1 MAKKQF
7 KAESKRLMDLM
18 INSIYTHKE
27 IFLREIIS
35 NASDAEDK
43 LAYRALTDDSVEV
56 KRKDLKITIVPDK
69 EKRTL
74 TVSDNGV
81 GMTKDELESNL
92 GTIAKSGSLQF
103 KQELERDDKAASK
116 VDVIGQFGVGF
127 YSAFMVADAVTV
139 ISRAYGAEEAWMWQ
153 SAGTDGYTV
162 TQCEKETPGTDIIM
176 HIKPNADEENYDQYL
191 ETYKLQELIK
201 KYRLYPLSHRDGGGG
216 LPSEGEARRR
226 RRGLQA
232 RVGDSEGVEDP
243 QLHGAPVAAA
253 EEQSEAGGV
262 QRLLQGEIW
271 GLAGP
276 PDRDPHQRRG
286 RRHLQGHALY
296 PLPHP
301 LRLLY
306 PGV

>member
-1 MAKKQF
+1 
-7 KAESKRLMDLM
+7 
-18 INSIYTHKE
+18 
-27 IFLREIIS
+27 
-35 NASDAEDK
+35 
-43 LAYRALTDDSVEV
+43 
-56 KRKDLKITIVPDK
+56 
-69 EKRTL
+69 
-74 TVSDNGV
+74 
-81 GMTKDELESNL
+81 
-92 GTIAKSGSLQF
+92 
-103 KQELERDDKAASK
+103 
-116 VDVIGQFGVGF
+116 
-127 YSAFMVADAVTV
+127 
-139 ISRAYGAEEAWMWQ
+139 MWQ

-201 KYRLYPLSHRDGGGG
+201 KYSDYIRYPIVMEVEDYRQKEKPADA
-216 LPSEGEARRR
+216 GE
-226 RRGLQA
+226 
-232 RVGDSEGVEDP
+232 DYKPEWEGVEDP